1 MRKRSD
7 GWVVVSACLLAL
19 TLALLGLLLWVSG
32 NTVTIALDSNATT
45 GYQWSYIMEGDGAL
59 YESDYAYKVG
69 FPLLPGSGGQQIW
82 KFLPERDGEVMLIF
96 TLPREKQRDPR
107 AGLMQKR
114 RTAARDESC
123 GRPFLCRLLSVR
135 IGGWRQSAH
144 PSSARECPQMGCA
157 AIFFPV

>member
-1 MRKRSD
+1 MRKGSD

-19 TLALLGLLLWVSG
+19 TLGLVGLLLWASG

-59 YESDYAYKVG
+59 YESNYAYKVG

-96 TLPREKQRDPR
+96 TYSRSWDP
-107 AGLMQKR
+107 QP
-114 RTAARDESC
+114 DD
-123 GRPFLCRLLSVR
+123 
-135 IGGWRQSAH
+135 QSLTYRFRVKNNVIHALD
-144 PSSARECPQMGCA
+144 
-157 AIFFPV
+157 